1 MRTYSSYERGNDI
14 MPLMMNFTKPSP
26 ISITEPVSFTYNDAE
41 QINYEMRTV
50 GTRCLRSHHTSAT
63 KSRSART
70 DKANEIDDSK
80 WVR

>member
-1 MRTYSSYERGNDI
+1 MRTYSYERGRDI
-14 MPLMMNFTKPSP
+14 MPLMMNFTEPNP
-26 ISITEPVSFTYNDAE
+26 ISITEPVSFTYNDVE

-63 KSRSART
+63 KSRSARL